1 MSFTGGSSR
10 SFGRKGSSSAQRK
23 DKKKKQEFHKH
34 KIRFVEEETLNFDE
48 LKSKVSIAIEK
59 LGNQVFSNEPGGYS
73 FDNWLTSYNLL
84 LDDFEERASQRNLPK
99 EYYDA
104 RQRLT
109 AKLLEPIDVSDIDT
123 DIKKCEQEIDSVK
136 LRISESLKESQ
147 NRLDQQKREN
157 TKIEEL
163 KRVQT
168 QSIKEL
174 EDAQDELEA
183 TRSKQSLF
191 SKLFSRSS
199 SSIDTLRSKVDSL
212 TEKNGEITRDI
223 QRLQE
228 DRDVE
233 NSSGN
238 DLNDLREKLISLHQD
253 VGELQG
259 RKLEREQLGEKRKQI
274 TVELS
279 NVISSIQFN
288 SNNEI

>member
-136 LRISESLKESQ
+136 LHISKSLKESQ

-238 DLNDLREKLISLHQD
+238 DLNNLRDKLVSLQQD

-279 NVISSIQFN
+279 NVISSIQLK

>member
-10 SFGRKGSSSAQRK
+10 SLGRMGYSSAQRK
-23 DKKKKQEFHKH
+23 VKKKKQEFHKH

>member
-99 EYYDA
+99 EYYDT

-109 AKLLEPIDVSDIDT
+109 AKLLEQIDVSEKDT
-123 DIKKCEQEIDSVK
+123 DIKKSEQEIDSEK
-136 LRISESLKESQ
+136 LHISKSLKESQ
-147 NRLDQQKREN
+147 NTLDQQKREN

-238 DLNDLREKLISLHQD
+238 DLNDLREKLVSLHQD

-279 NVISSIQFN
+279 NVISSIQLK